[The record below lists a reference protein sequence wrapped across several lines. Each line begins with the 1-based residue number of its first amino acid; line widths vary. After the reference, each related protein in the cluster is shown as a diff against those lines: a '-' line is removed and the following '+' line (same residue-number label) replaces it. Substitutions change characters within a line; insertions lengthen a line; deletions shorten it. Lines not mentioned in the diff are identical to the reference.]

1 MFDSF
6 LILTP
11 ILILGVVPL
20 FAFLGCNQVFGLS
33 ETLLAIEVNQ
43 IVPTQGPAFGG
54 TPVQIFGSNFT
65 GVDKVTF
72 GGLDAASF
80 NVVSDGEIDAVTPQ
94 VSGTQA
100 AQVVVTRS
108 TGPDAVSSSNDVFF
122 NYLAIGFVQTASASQ
137 AGNPP
142 VSVTLN
148 NTAQGNL
155 LIAAVSYGGPAAGSV
170 TVSDNLGNAFT
181 LAGSGP
187 WFRQSRIFYLP
198 NIPGGN
204 MTLTATG
211 AGGASGP
218 CSICVSEYSG
228 ADPTNMAVYGFSPKA
243 SPGTGT
249 AGIEPIQGIAVTLS
263 SGSDVAYVVVF
274 AAQPAQFN
282 AGAGFTLHPSTT
294 ASLLVEDIASSIA
307 GTQMAATIDSTGG
320 SFVPWVALGVGIK
333 A

>member
-6 LILTP
+6 LIFTP
-11 ILILGVVPL
+11 ILILGVVAL
-20 FAFLGCNQVFGLS
+20 FAFLGCNLVFGLS
-33 ETLLAIEVNQ
+33 ETLEAIEVNQ
-43 IVPTQGPAFGG
+43 IVPTQGPASGG
-54 TPVQIFGSNFT
+54 TSVQIFGTNFT

-72 GGLDAASF
+72 GGMDAASF

-94 VSGTQA
+94 VSGTQS
-100 AQVVVTRS
+100 AQVIVTRT

-142 VSVTLN
+142 ISVNLN

-187 WFRQSRIFYLP
+187 WFRQSRILYLP

-204 MTLTATG
+204 VTLTATG
-211 AGGASGP
+211 AGGATGP
-218 CSICVSEYSG
+218 CSMCVSEYSG
-228 ADPTNMAVYGFSPKA
+228 ADPSAAAIYGFSTKA
-243 SPGTGT
+243 SPSTGT
-249 AGIEPIQGIAVTLS
+249 AGIEAIQSIAETLS

-282 AGAGFTLHPSTT
+282 ANGAFNLHPSTT
-294 ASLLVEDIASSIA
+294 ASLLIEDIATSFA
-307 GTQMAATIDSTGG
+307 GTQMVATIDSTGA
-320 SFVPWVALGVGIK
+320 SFVPWVALAVGIK

>member
-6 LILTP
+6 LIFTP
-11 ILILGVVPL
+11 ILILGVVAL
-20 FAFLGCNQVFGLS
+20 FVFLGCNLVFGLE
-33 ETLLAIEVNQ
+33 ETIEAIEVNQ
-43 IVPTQGPAFGG
+43 IVPTQGPAAGG
-54 TPVQIFGSNFT
+54 TSVQIFGSNMT

-72 GGLDAASF
+72 GGIDAASF
-80 NVVSDGEIDAVTPQ
+80 SVVSDGEIDAVTPQ
-94 VSGTQA
+94 VSGTQS

-108 TGPDAVSSSNDVFF
+108 TGPEAESSTNDVFF
-122 NYLAIGFVQTASASQ
+122 NYLAIGFVQTVSAAQ

-142 VSVTLN
+142 ISLSLN

-198 NIPGGN
+198 SIPGGN
-204 MTLTATG
+204 VTITAAG

-218 CSICVSEYSG
+218 CSLCVSEYSG
-228 ADPTNMAVYGFSPKA
+228 ADPTSMAVYGFFPKA
-243 SPGTGT
+243 SPSTGT
-249 AGIEPIQGIAVTLS
+249 AGIEPIQGVAVTLS
-263 SGSDVAYVVVF
+263 SPSDVAYVVVF

-307 GTQMAATIDSTGG
+307 GTQMVATIDSTGG
-320 SFVPWVALGVGIK
+320 GFVPWVVLAVGIK

>member
-6 LILTP
+6 LIFTP
-11 ILILGVVPL
+11 ILILGVVAL
-20 FAFLGCNQVFGLS
+20 FAFLGCNLVFGIQ
-33 ETLLAIEVNQ
+33 ETIEAIEVNQ
-43 IVPTQGPAFGG
+43 IVPTQGPASGG
-54 TPVQIFGSNFT
+54 TSVQIFGSNMT

-72 GGLDAASF
+72 GGIDAASF
-80 NVVSDGEIDAVTPQ
+80 SVVSDGEIDAVTPQ
-94 VSGTQA
+94 VSGTQS

-108 TGPDAVSSSNDVFF
+108 TGPEAESSTNDVFF
-122 NYLAIGFVQTASASQ
+122 NYLAIGFVQTASAAQ

-142 VSVTLN
+142 ISVTLN

-155 LIAAVSYGGPAAGSV
+155 LIAAVSYGGPPAGSV
-170 TVSDNLGNAFT
+170 TVSDNLGNTFT
-181 LAGSGP
+181 LGGSGP

-204 MTLTATG
+204 VTLTATG
-211 AGGASGP
+211 AGGATGP
-218 CSICVSEYSG
+218 CSMCVSEYSG
-228 ADPTNMAVYGFSPKA
+228 ADPTPAAVYGFSTKA

-274 AAQPAQFN
+274 AAQPAQLNAN
-282 AGAGFTLHPSTT
+282 AGFNPHPSTT
-294 ASLLVEDIASSIA
+294 ASLLVEDSTASFA
-307 GTQMAATIDSTGG
+307 GTQIVATIDSTGG
-320 SFVPWVALGVGIK
+320 SFVPWVALAVGIK

>member
-11 ILILGVVPL
+11 ILILGVVAL
-20 FAFLGCNQVFGLS
+20 FAFLGCNLVFGLD
-33 ETLLAIEVNQ
+33 EVIESIQINQ
-43 IVPTQGPAFGG
+43 IVPSQGPAFGG
-54 TPVQIFGSNFT
+54 TSVQIFGSNMS

-72 GGLDAASF
+72 GGVDAASF

-94 VSGTQA
+94 VSGPQSA
-100 AQVVVTRS
+100 KIVVTRS
-108 TGPDAVSSSNDVFF
+108 SGSDATSSTDDVFF

-142 VSVTLN
+142 ISLTLN

-204 MTLTATG
+204 VTLTATG

-218 CSICVSEYSG
+218 CSMCVSEYSG
-228 ADPTNMAVYGFSPKA
+228 ADPSSAAVYGFSTKA

-249 AGIEPIQGIAVTLS
+249 AGIEPVQGVSVNLG
-263 SGSDVAYVVVF
+263 SGSDVAYVVVL
-274 AAQPAQFN
+274 AAQPTGIAS
-282 AGAGFTLHPSTT
+282 GMGFTLHPSTT
-294 ASLLVEDIASSIA
+294 ASVLVEDSATSFA
-307 GTQMAATIDSTGG
+307 GTQVVATIDSTGG
-320 SFVPWVALGVGIK
+320 GFVPWVALAVAIK

>member
-6 LILTP
+6 LIFTP
-11 ILILGVVPL
+11 ILILGVVAL
-20 FAFLGCNQVFGLS
+20 FAFLGCNLVFRLDEVVESIKINQV
-33 ETLLAIEVNQ
+33 
-43 IVPTQGPAFGG
+43 VPTQGPAFGG
-54 TPVQIFGSNFT
+54 TSVQIFGSNMS

-72 GGLDAASF
+72 GGVDAASF
-80 NVVSDGEIDAVTPQ
+80 NVASDGEIDAVTPR
-94 VSGTQA
+94 VSGPQSA
-100 AQVVVTRS
+100 KIVVTRS
-108 TGPDAVSSSNDVFF
+108 TGPDAVSSSDAVFF

-142 VSVTLN
+142 ISVTLN

-198 NIPGGN
+198 NIAGGN
-204 MTLTATG
+204 VTITATG

-218 CSICVSEYSG
+218 CSMCVSEYSG
-228 ADPTNMAVYGFSPKA
+228 ADPTSAAVYGFSTKA
-243 SPGTGT
+243 SPATGT
-249 AGIEPIQGIAVTLS
+249 AGIEPVQGVSVNLATN
-263 SGSDVAYVVVF
+263 SDVAYVVVL
-274 AAQPAQFN
+274 AAQPT
-282 AGAGFTLHPSTT
+282 GLSSGMGFTLHPSTT
-294 ASLLVEDIASSIA
+294 ASVLVEDSATSFA
-307 GTQMAATIDSTGG
+307 GTQVVANIDSTGG
-320 SFVPWVALGVGIK
+320 GFVPWVALAVGIK

>member
-11 ILILGVVPL
+11 ILLLGIVAL
-20 FAFLGCNQVFGLS
+20 FAFVGCNLVFGLG
-33 ETLLAIEVNQ
+33 ETILAIEVNQ
-43 IVPTQGPAFGG
+43 IIPSQGPAFGG
-54 TPVQIFGSNFT
+54 TAVQILGTNFT

-80 NVVSDGEIDAVTPQ
+80 TVKSDTEIDAVTPR
-94 VSGTQA
+94 VSGPQS

-108 TGPDAVSSSNDVFF
+108 TGSDAGSSSNNVFF
-122 NYLAIGFVQTASASQ
+122 EYLALGFVQTASAAQ

-142 VSVTLN
+142 ISVALN
-148 NTAQGNL
+148 NTSQGNV

-170 TVSDNLGNAFT
+170 SVSDSLGNAFT

-198 NIPGGN
+198 DIPGGN
-204 MTLTATG
+204 LTITATG
-211 AGGASGP
+211 AGGATGP

-228 ADPTNMAVYGFSPKA
+228 ADPSSAAIYGFSTKA

-249 AGIEPIQGIAVTLS
+249 AGIEPIQGVAVALAS
-263 SGSDVAYVVVF
+263 SSDFAFVVVF
-274 AAQPAQFN
+274 AAQPTQITS
-282 AGAGFTLHPSTT
+282 GAGFTLRPSTT
-294 ASLLVEDIASSIA
+294 ASLLVEDSATSIA
-307 GTQMAATIDSTGG
+307 GTQTVATIDSTGG
-320 SFVPWVALGVGIK
+320 GFVPWVALAVGIK